1 MGEPILNLGADSG
14 QQGAFVQE
22 SAVVQ
27 RQSDPAVN
35 SIGTPTDFSAQFPT
49 PLDTTEIISMCEEIN
64 MWRSLPEQRTG
75 LKQYT
80 WREMTSLAFTSG
92 SAYVAFA
99 DGACPEEYTH
109 DGGNTT
115 IDLKNIGAHKSL
127 MITDILHSMAS
138 IQAGYG
144 INKLVDGYSAS
155 EGLPGGTSQT
165 PFITSVVTDLKAKEM
180 QLAATLVMNGWDRLL
195 VAGNASSNSLEFSG
209 IEKLV
214 STGSAAHSNTFV
226 SGTFSATEF
235 DRFLA
240 EACAK
245 PTHIF
250 GHPQAVQE
258 MLMAYLQL
266 GYANSQTF
274 HYYDG
279 NNVTPGFNFAGE
291 VNTSVGR
298 LVVVADANFARTDMG
313 GGTFRS
319 KLYALR
325 MTHNGEPLVYKITQ
339 IPLSFRDLVPGCT
352 AIQFEIW
359 AKTALIVKA
368 LCAQNVYDSVFAGSI
383 VSSCVRVG

>member
-1 MGEPILNLGADSG
+1 MGEAVLNLGADAG
-14 QQGAFVQE
+14 QQTAF
-22 SAVVQ
+22 VQ

-35 SIGTPTDFSAQFPT
+35 NISTPADFASQFPT
-49 PLDTTEIISMCEEIN
+49 PLDTTEIISLCEEIN
-64 MWRSLPEQRTG
+64 MWRAIPEQRTG

-92 SAYVAFA
+92 SSYIAFA

-109 DGGNTT
+109 DGSNITT
-115 IDLKNIGAHKSL
+115 DLKNIGAHKSL
-127 MITDILHSMAS
+127 EISDILHSMAS

-165 PFITSVVTDLKAKEM
+165 PFVTSVITDLKAKEM

-195 VAGNASSNSLEFSG
+195 VAGNATSNALEFSG
-209 IEKLV
+209 LERLV
-214 STGSAAHSNTFV
+214 VTGSAAHSNTFT
-226 SGTFSATEF
+226 SGSFSATSF

-258 MLMAYLQL
+258 FLRAYLQL
-266 GYANSQTF
+266 GFASSQTF

-298 LVVVADANFARTDMG
+298 LVVVADANFARTDMD

-325 MTHNGEPLVYKITQ
+325 MTHNGEPLVYKMTQ

-368 LCAQNVYDSVFAGSI
+368 LCAQNVYDSVFSGGV
-383 VSSCVRVG
+383 VSTCVRIG